1 MKKTIIILIISL
13 LLGAVLALS
22 ACKSLP
28 EIPND
33 MTQAQLIQKGQN
45 AFSAGDYKVA
55 EYYYQTS
62 IQRYGNNT
70 ESYIESKYELG
81 HLYLKTKDYDKAEDY
96 YRMVLRYRP
105 DDGNIPQ
112 KLDAIFWE
120 NNRPILISAVAIILG
135 LIGLVIILWLLK
147 LVFRRIKAKV
157 TE

>member
-1 MKKTIIILIISL
+1 MRYTLFIMKKTFILFTILTLCLTFFAMS
-13 LLGAVLALS
+13 S
-22 ACKSLP
+22 CKSLP

-81 HLYLKTKDYDKAEDY
+81 HLYLKTKDYDKAEEAFNEILELYDY
-96 YRMVLRYRP
+96 AAAGDLPASYK
-105 DDGNIPQ
+105 
-112 KLDAIFWE
+112 KLA
-120 NNRPILISAVAIILG
+120 N
-135 LIGLVIILWLLK
+135 IGLGKIPK
-147 LVFRRIKAKV
+147 KNTQK
-157 TE
+157 E